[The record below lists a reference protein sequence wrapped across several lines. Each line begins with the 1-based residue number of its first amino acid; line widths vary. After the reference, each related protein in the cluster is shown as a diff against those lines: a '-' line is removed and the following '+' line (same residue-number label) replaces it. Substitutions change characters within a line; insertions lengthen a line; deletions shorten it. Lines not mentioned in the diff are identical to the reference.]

1 MSMIS
6 VQNLSKRYFIRH
18 EQAPYIALRD
28 RLAHPFQAFKHA
40 SSAKA
45 EEFWA
50 LDNVSFELEA
60 GQVLGIIGP
69 NGSGKS
75 TLLKVLSHIT
85 PPTKGKAVLRGRL
98 ASLLEVG
105 TGFHPELTG
114 RENIFLSGVI
124 LGMTKFEIS
133 SRFEEIVAFA
143 GIERFLDTPIKY
155 YSSGMAVRLGFAVA
169 AHLNSDIL
177 IIDEVLAVGD
187 AEFQKKCLSKIDDV
201 ARNQGRTILFVSHD
215 MGSIQ
220 SLCSQSIVLSGGQIK
235 YQGETNQAITEYL
248 NFNKKFFD
256 MPLAARQDRRGNGI
270 LKFTDCQF
278 IGFENDQSIATNKP
292 FTIRLSFKI
301 DPSFAELKNVSFSI
315 SINDQINGSHLLVFW
330 TETSSNFTVTNSHM
344 FIECQV
350 DNCPLVGGQY
360 FINLYCTINDI
371 LADYVINAAKIFID
385 DRSYFVGGK
394 RDHESHPKYIVN
406 HHWLLK

>member
-1 MSMIS
+1 MIS

-28 RLAHPFQAFKHA
+28 RLAHPFQAFKSRA
-40 SSAKA
+40 ATKA

-50 LDNVSFELEA
+50 LDDISFELER
-60 GQVLGIIGP
+60 GEVLGIIGP

-75 TLLKVLSHIT
+75 TLLKVLSQIT
-85 PPTKGKAVLRGRL
+85 PPTKGKAVLHGRL

-124 LGMTKFEIS
+124 LGMTKFEVR
-133 SRFEEIVAFA
+133 SRFDEIVAFA
-143 GIERFLDTPIKY
+143 GIEKFLDTPIKY

-169 AHLNSDIL
+169 AHLKSDIL

-187 AEFQKKCLSKIDDV
+187 AEFQKKCLAKIDDV
-201 ARNQGRTILFVSHD
+201 AKNQGRTILFVSHD

-220 SLCSQSIVLSGGQIK
+220 NLCSRSIVLSGGRIR
-235 YQGETNQAITEYL
+235 YQGDTNQAIIEYL
-248 NFNKKFFD
+248 NFNKQFFD
-256 MPLAARQDRRGNGI
+256 TPLADRQDRRGSGV
-270 LKFTDCQF
+270 LKFT
-278 IGFENDQSIATNKP
+278 GFELLGLDVNQAINTNKP
-292 FTIRLSFKI
+292 FTIRLAFKI
-301 DPSFAELKNVSFSI
+301 DHNFTELRNVSFSV
-315 SINDQINGSHLLVFW
+315 SINDQINGGHLLVFW
-330 TETSSNFTVTNSHM
+330 TETSSNFTVTGSDM

-350 DNCPLVGGQY
+350 DSCPLVGGQY
-360 FINLYCTINDI
+360 FINVYCTINDV
-371 LADYVINAAKIFID
+371 LSDYVINAAKIFVD
-385 DRSYFVGGK
+385 DRSYFINGK
-394 RDHESHPKYIVN
+394 RDHESHPKYVVN